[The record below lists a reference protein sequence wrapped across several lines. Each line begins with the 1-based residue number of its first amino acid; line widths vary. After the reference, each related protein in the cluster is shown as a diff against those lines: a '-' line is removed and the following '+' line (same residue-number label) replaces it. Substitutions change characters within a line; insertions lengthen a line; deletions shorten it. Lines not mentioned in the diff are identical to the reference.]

1 MKDVQKIKEFF
12 SKPLKETKEEDVLG
26 DWISDMLKYKSYEEV
41 KKIVAKSLRDALLD
55 DELVAKIKKEK
66 SDLVFFSAKEASRK
80 ELYKTMAPL
89 IASKLGM
96 KQVNNGTY
104 YFLYKD

>member
-55 DELVAKIKKEK
+55 DELVEIGRAH
-66 SDLVFFSAKEASRK
+66 V
-80 ELYKTMAPL
+80 
-89 IASKLGM
+89 
-96 KQVNNGTY
+96 
-104 YFLYKD
+104 